1 MVNQVRGACKSED
14 VLAATPPLA
23 AMRFILSRAVS
34 RGHGRC
40 LGLWDVSVALF
51 HATTEEEV
59 FVRPP
64 KNMRKDKTIWK
75 LLKVMYGTQ
84 VASSRWQRLVR
95 ETLCD
100 RHWKV
105 LTSVRCVAYDGTE
118 DSLAVFDGDDILG
131 EGHDSSLDKLDEV
144 LGASEIKPLPRM
156 GPTAGR
162 EGVFL
167 CTGRY
172 DGTNLD
178 SRTDQIQNT
187 WMH

>member
-1 MVNQVRGACKSED
+1 MVNQVRGACKRED
-14 VLAATPPLA
+14 VFAATPPLA

-40 LGLWDVSVALF
+40 LGLWDVSVAFF
-51 HATTEEEV
+51 HAATEEEV

-64 KNMRKDKTIWK
+64 KNMRKDKATRK
-75 LLKVMYGTQ
+75 LLKAMHGTQ

-95 ETLCD
+95 DTLCD
-100 RHWKV
+100 GHWKV
-105 LTSVRCVAYDGTE
+105 LTSVRCVAYNETE
-118 DSLAVFDGDDILG
+118 DSLVMFHGDDILA

-144 LGASEIKPLPRM
+144 LGAFEIKRLPRM

-162 EGVFL
+162 EGVCL